1 MTSTHRPSGLL
12 LAIPTLL
19 LAAAASGQSFE
30 AAFEGPSADR
40 WNYGFNVTP
49 GTRPVASVFGYTGD
63 LYEFDDRD
71 GQVIIAFETSDVIAP
86 GAGADRYVVDTFT
99 IEFMLADPLAGGY
112 DPTVD
117 DWRTHLDSDDPR
129 YLPDADPG
137 RPIELFATGFRNRVN
152 EADWTESS
160 DFSPVGPFGEGVRN
174 AFAAQ
179 CMPDGQ
185 LLDVSNCISEEFT
198 ATPLAIGTAAGWSP
212 GEELPEGTPL
222 SFTFDGADPAAAAW
236 LSRSLNEGRLL
247 FSISSLIEAEQEGG
261 DFIDLYMRENP
272 LVQVGVRQAATLLIS
287 GEISAGCDAE
297 GDFDHD
303 CVIGGG
309 DLGIFLAFWG
319 TDNPETDLN
328 NDGVTNGTDLGI
340 LLSLF

>member
-1 MTSTHRPSGLL
+1 MTSTQRLANLL
-12 LAIPTLL
+12 RVIPVLL
-19 LAAAASGQSFE
+19 VAEAATGQSFE

-71 GQVIIAFETSDVIAP
+71 GQVIIAFDTSTVIAP

-99 IEFMLADPLAGGY
+99 IELMLADPLAGGY

-117 DWRTHLDSDDPR
+117 DWRTHLASADPL

-137 RPIELFATGFRNRVN
+137 RPIELYATGFRNRVD

-160 DFSPVGPFGEGVRN
+160 DFSPGRALRRRRPKRIRRPMHARWTVAGRLELHQRGVHRN
-174 AFAAQ
+174 
-179 CMPDGQ
+179 
-185 LLDVSNCISEEFT
+185 SNRHRHR
-198 ATPLAIGTAAGWSP
+198 GRMVP
-212 GEELPEGTPL
+212 GRGTPRGYVAAR
-222 SFTFDGADPAAAAW
+222 SRSTARIPAAAAW

-247 FSISSLIEAEQEGG
+247 FSVSSLVEAEQEGG
-261 DFIDLYMRENP
+261 DFIDLYLRENP
-272 LVQVGVRQAATLLIS
+272 LVQVGVRQCGDARDFAGESLDRLRRRLATSTTIAS
-287 GEISAGCDAE
+287 SA
-297 GDFDHD
+297 
-303 CVIGGG
+303 GG

-328 NDGVTNGTDLGI
+328 R
-340 LLSLF
+340 